1 MKVWVS
7 DFAQHPD
14 HVDELMTSIWEHMRW
29 AGISAAFPQRDI
41 HIYEEAERD
50 ETDSLAVSELLDRVD
65 LFASLEM
72 EEKNALAAKL
82 EQRQVRPGQQI
93 VQQGAEGSSLYVVA
107 EGLMEVRVRFEED
120 GPERKVA
127 QVGPGDFFGEMS
139 LLTGAPRSATV
150 ITLTDSVIYKIE
162 KMHLEPILQARPPIA
177 ESLVSLLSLRQEATK
192 ALAEGEDGD
201 ALDSQQADTT
211 YADQMLGRIRNF
223 FQLKH

>member
-7 DFAQHPD
+7 DFSQHPD
-14 HVDELMTSIWEHMRW
+14 HVDKLMTSFWEHMRW
-29 AGISAAFPQRDI
+29 AGISAAFPQRGI

-93 VQQGAEGSSLYVVA
+93 VQQDAEGSSLYVVA
-107 EGLMEVRVRFEED
+107 EGLMEVRVRFEEA

-127 QVGPGDFFGEMS
+127 QVGPGDFSGEMS
-139 LLTGAPRSATV
+139 LLTGTPRSTTV

-162 KMHLEPILQARPPIA
+162 KMHLEPIIQARPPIA
-177 ESLVSLLSLRQEATK
+177 ESLGSLLSLRQEATK

-201 ALDSQQADTT
+201 AVDSQQADTT
-211 YADQMLGRIRNF
+211 YAD
-223 FQLKH
+223 